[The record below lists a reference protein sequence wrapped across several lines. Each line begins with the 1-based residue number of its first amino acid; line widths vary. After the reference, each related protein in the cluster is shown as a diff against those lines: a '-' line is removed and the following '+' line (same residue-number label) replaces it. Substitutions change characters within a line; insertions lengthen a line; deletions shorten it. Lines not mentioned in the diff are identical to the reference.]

1 MKTNIVTRDMFYGAS
16 IGTIRAASI
25 LRKNTTLAEKVL
37 WKRLRNRNLFQ
48 VKFRRQHPLDIFIV
62 DFYCHE
68 LKLVIE
74 IDGEVHYSEEA
85 KEYDSSRQSCLE
97 QLGLT
102 VMRFTNHEVIF
113 EIDSVLTR
121 IHHYVS
127 KLTPLQGG
135 RGAAYKGT

>member
-37 WKRLRNRNLFQ
+37 WKKLRNRKLFQ
-48 VKFRRQHPLDIFIV
+48 VKFRRQHPVDIFIV

-68 LKLVIE
+68 IKLVIE
-74 IDGEVHYSEEA
+74 IDGEIHNLEEA

-97 QLGLT
+97 RLGLT
-102 VMRFTNHEVIF
+102 VIRFNNHEVIF
-113 EIDSVLTR
+113 EMDSVLSR
-121 IHHYVS
+121 IHTYIS

-135 RGAAYKGT
+135 RGA